1 MRWMPTQEAADA
13 GDWEEGKTIRP
24 VLSRLAIRMNLVN
37 LLIEVSLWMGIM
49 LWAWLAVYSRT
60 QADDYCRNRPP
71 SLLTIATTP
80 DGRPGRPYGVPPP
93 GRTDMPAALRQGA
106 AVRVRRQAGP
116 VRPSRIGWQ
125 VLLMLARDAECSPG
139 DQTVQAGL

>member
-1 MRWMPTQEAADA
+1 MTMPEST
-13 GDWEEGKTIRP
+13 
-24 VLSRLAIRMNLVN
+24 
-37 LLIEVSLWMGIM
+37 SLFTG
-49 LWAWLAVYSRT
+49 YC
-60 QADDYCRNRPP
+60 DY
-71 SLLTIATTP
+71 P

-93 GRTDMPAALRQGA
+93 GRTDMPAALRQA

-116 VRPSRIGWQ
+116 VRSSRIGWR